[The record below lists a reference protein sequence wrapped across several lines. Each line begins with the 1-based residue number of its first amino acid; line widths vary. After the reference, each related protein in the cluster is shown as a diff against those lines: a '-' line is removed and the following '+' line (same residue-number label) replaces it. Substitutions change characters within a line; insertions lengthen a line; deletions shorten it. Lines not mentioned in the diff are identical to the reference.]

1 MLDPRMRAAP
11 RAEPGLLPGAPA
23 ALRTICVCSGKGGV
37 GKTSVAINLAVQFA
51 ERGRSV
57 MLLDADLA
65 LANADVLLG
74 LKPKGNLS
82 HVLDGT
88 LDLEDI
94 ILDGPAGVRL
104 VPGSTGVSRLANLGL
119 QESAGLINAFAEL
132 REPLDVLLVD
142 AAAGISES
150 VLMFARAVQEVLVVV
165 CDEPASMTDAYAL
178 MKVLHREHGIDRFAI
193 VASMVD
199 GPADGERLF
208 QRLQETC
215 SRFLDVTLTL
225 LGSVPRDVRM
235 LQAIRSRVPVS
246 IAWPSSP
253 SARALKEITRCADTR
268 TMTGSPWGGVEFF
281 VDRLVAA
288 R

>member
-1 MLDPRMRAAP
+1 MLDPGMQAASRP
-11 RAEPGLLPGAPA
+11 DPAQLPGAA
-23 ALRTICVCSGKGGV
+23 APLRTIAVCSGKGGV

-104 VPGSTGVSRLANLGL
+104 VPGSTGVSRLANLGV

-132 REPLDVLLVD
+132 AEPLDVLLVD

-193 VASMVD
+193 VASMVE
-199 GPADGERLF
+199 GPADGQRLF
-208 QRLQETC
+208 KRLEETC
-215 SRFLDVTLTL
+215 ARFLDVTLTL
-225 LGSVPRDVRM
+225 LGAVPRDPRM
-235 LQAIRSRVPVS
+235 LQAIRSRSPVS
-246 IAWPSSP
+246 VAWPSSP
-253 SARALKEITRCADTR
+253 SARALKEIAHCADTR
-268 TMTGSPWGGVEFF
+268 VMAGSPWGGVEFF